1 MASSYINDELSK
13 AVPVVSSYY
22 LIRDSQRGRSGES
35 IEFLIQETDLKDS
48 FPRLLRDLNGIGLIA
63 TAGRSSYSSRLTPA
77 LSSNLVVSGSIVIT
91 IYRRQPEQLA
101 RKKRIPVH
109 LILFVATVTVVFVDG
124 MSKSNAYS
132 NFFANDPTVLASV
145 YTLSLIGI
153 LGIHE
158 MGHMIAAKSHGLK
171 ASWPYF
177 IPSVPVFF
185 LSPTFGAMIRLRS
198 NIPNR
203 NAMFDVGIS
212 GPVAGLIVAI
222 VVSTYGATISVVV
235 PADTNL
241 SGGYAIQP
249 SLIMMATIQLAG
261 KALSGGVLVWSPVL
275 MAAWIG
281 FLVTFL
287 NLLPAWQLDGGHLA
301 RAAVGSK
308 WHRILTYSSIGVLIA
323 TGWYFMAALVLIL
336 SFRYPESVP
345 LDDVTPLS
353 RKRKLLFLVAL
364 GTAAVCASPFPAFF
378 A

>member
-1 MASSYINDELSK
+1 MASSYINDGLSK

-22 LIRDSQRGRSGES
+22 LIRDSQRGRSGDS

-48 FPRLLRDLNGIGLIA
+48 FPRLLRDLHGIGLIG

-77 LSSNLVVSGSIVIT
+77 LSSNLVVSEGIVIT
-91 IYRRQPEQLA
+91 IYKRQPEQSA
-101 RKKRIPVH
+101 RKKRIPIH

-158 MGHMIAAKSHGLK
+158 MGHMIAAKSHGLE

-198 NIPNR
+198 NMPNR

-235 PADTNL
+235 PADTKL

-275 MAAWIG
+275 MSAWIG

-308 WHRILTYSSIGVLIA
+308 WHRILTYSSIGVLLA
-323 TGWYFMAALVLIL
+323 TGWYFMAALVLML

>member
-1 MASSYINDELSK
+1 LASSYINDELSK

-22 LIRDSQRGRSGES
+22 LIRDSQRGRSGDS
-35 IEFLIQETDLKDS
+35 FEFLIQETDLKDS
-48 FPRLLRDLNGIGLIA
+48 FPRLLRDLHDIGLIA

-77 LSSNLVVSGSIVIT
+77 LSSNLVVSEGIVIT
-91 IYRRQPEQLA
+91 IYKCQPEQSA

-198 NIPNR
+198 NMPNR

-308 WHRILTYSSIGVLIA
+308 WHRILTYSSIGVLLA
-323 TGWYFMAALVLIL
+323 TGWYFMAALVLML